1 MRAVIDCTG
10 GIPDYRT
17 VSADSFAMPDVSAGY
32 NGLLM
37 PLVDRPFLQHVL
49 EKCVSL
55 GVSRAEIIVDNDG
68 AEDEIRKILGTG
80 RRWGC
85 SITYHI
91 NRCGSPLISVAE
103 ALTGSPADPCL
114 VASAHCIPTLG
125 TTGSNTPVV
134 YIDRLTGEWTGW
146 AMTNCASA
154 TSLCLV
160 GFNTSGATLIRGLC
174 AINYS
179 EHMISCDTPGALL
192 KAQRLLLEGKAEGL
206 LITGREIKP
215 GVRFGRNA
223 QVHPTATLIAP
234 VYVGENC
241 RIGAGVTLGPNS
253 VICRDCIIDRGNIVE
268 ESLICSGTFVGEE
281 LEVRS
286 ALIHGNLVINTQIGS
301 ATEVTDPCLL
311 SRLPAA

>member
-10 GIPDYRT
+10 GIPEYR
-17 VSADSFAMPDVSAGY
+17 SASSDISALPDVSVGY
-32 NGLLM
+32 DGLLM

-55 GVSRAEIIVDNDG
+55 GVSTAEIIVDENEE
-68 AEDEIRKILGTG
+68 AIRKVLGNG

-85 SITYHI
+85 TLNFH
-91 NRCGSPLISVAE
+91 RVRPQAPLISVAE
-103 ALTGSPADPCL
+103 ALTGSPSDPCL
-114 VASAHCIPTLG
+114 IAAGHCIPTLG
-125 TTGSNTPVV
+125 ATGASTQVAYV
-134 YIDRLTGEWTGW
+134 DRVSGDWTGW
-146 AMTNCASA
+146 AMATCASA

-160 GFNTSGATLIRGLC
+160 GFNASGASLIRGLC
-174 AINYS
+174 AVHYC
-179 EHMISCDTPGALL
+179 EQMISCETPKALL
-192 KAQRLLLEGKAEGL
+192 RAQRALLEGKAEGL
-206 LITGREIKP
+206 LMTGREIMA
-215 GVRFGRNA
+215 GVRLGRNA
-223 QVHPTATLIAP
+223 TVHPSATLIAP

-253 VICRDCIIDRGNIVE
+253 VVCRDCIVDRGNIVE

-286 ALIHGNLVINTQIGS
+286 ALVQGNLVINTQIGS

>member
-10 GIPDYRT
+10 GVPEYR
-17 VSADSFAMPDVSAGY
+17 SAATESFALPDVSVGY
-32 NGLLM
+32 NGLMM

-55 GVSRAEIIVDNDG
+55 GVSRAEIIVDSEDV
-68 AEDEIRKILGTG
+68 EDELRKVLGTG

-85 SITYHI
+85 NITYHI
-91 NRCGSPLISVAE
+91 NHIGSPLISVAE
-103 ALTGSPADPCL
+103 ALTGTPSDPCL
-114 VASAHCIPTLG
+114 VASAHCIPSLG

-134 YIDRLTGEWTGW
+134 YIDRVTGEWTGW
-146 AMTNCASA
+146 AMTTCASA

-160 GFNTSGATLIRGLC
+160 GFTANGASLIRGLC

-179 EHMISCDTPGALL
+179 DQMISCDTPGALL

-223 QVHPTATLIAP
+223 QVHPSVVLNAP

-241 RIGAGVTLGPNS
+241 RIGAGVTLGPNT
-253 VICRDCIIDRGNIVE
+253 VVCRDCIVDRGNIVE

-286 ALIHGNLVINTQIGS
+286 ALVQGNLVINTEIGS